1 MDLKEIIE
9 TSLDCLFDV
18 LKSITLPAD
27 IIVVPSDYDPPS
39 GVVSGVEIVNEIKE
53 VIFTEYERKRID
65 GQVIREFDR
74 MALFKESEITTEI
87 TTEMNLRLSGEDWNI
102 KNIQLDPSTSLYEL
116 QVRKP

>member
-1 MDLKEIIE
+1 MDLKEVF
-9 TSLDCLFDV
+9 TSSVDCIFQVFESLTV
-18 LKSITLPAD
+18 SAD
-27 IIVVPSDYDPPS
+27 IIVVPSVYDPAS
-39 GVVSGVEIVNEIKE
+39 GAVSGSEVVNEVKE

-74 MALFKESEITTEI
+74 MALFRQSEITIEI

>member
-1 MDLKEIIE
+1 MDLQDVFT
-9 TSLDCLFDV
+9 TSVDCLFQV
-18 LKSITLPAD
+18 FESLTVPAE
-27 IIVVPSDYDPPS
+27 IIIVPSDYDP
-39 GVVSGVEIVNEIKE
+39 VSGAVSGIEVIEEIKE

-74 MALFKESEITTEI
+74 MALFRQSEITTEI

-102 KNIQLDPSTSLYEL
+102 KNIKLDPSTSLYEL